1 MKKISL
7 YKLFLIVCSSIVYSS
22 CKDGLFNAGEV
33 VTREIQLSSII
44 SSVDVNTMLEI
55 TLVQDTINKALV
67 TCGENLQPDINI
79 FVKNNILYLNNSIK
93 YSWSRSYEKVKLEL
107 HLISIP
113 RLDVW
118 KPSHITS
125 RDTIKTH
132 EFFLVDWGK
141 FTELDVT
148 LNVDNCTI
156 DVSVEGFGH
165 YTVKGKSTTAT
176 FYCKGS
182 AFFYAE
188 ELKVQ
193 NCKVFQNSIGDTYVN
208 VLNKLTVTIQNSG
221 KVYYY
226 GNPSSIIL
234 NNNFPNDKLIH
245 LPKN

>member
-1 MKKISL
+1 MKRISL
-7 YKLFLIVCSSIVYSS
+7 YKLFLIVCTSIVYSS
-22 CKDGLFNAGEV
+22 CKDGLFNAGDV
-33 VTREIQLSSII
+33 VTREIQLSSTI
-44 SSVDVNTMLEI
+44 SCIEVNTMLEI

-67 TCGENLQPDINI
+67 TCGENLQSDIDI
-79 FVKNNILYLNNSIK
+79 FVKDNILYLNNSIK
-93 YSWSRSYEKVKLEL
+93 YNWSRSYEKVKLEL

-113 RLDVW
+113 RLDVR
-118 KPSHITS
+118 KPSYITS

-148 LNVDNCTI
+148 LDVDNCAI

-165 YTVKGKSTTAT
+165 YTVKGKSTTAN
-176 FYCKGS
+176 FHCKGS

-188 ELKVQ
+188 KLQVQ
-193 NCKVFQNSIGDTYVN
+193 NCTVLQNSIGDTYVN

-245 LPKN
+245 LPND

>member
-7 YKLFLIVCSSIVYSS
+7 YKLFLIICTSIVYSS
-22 CKDGLFNAGEV
+22 CKDGLLNAGEV
-33 VTREIQLSSII
+33 VTIEIQFSRII
-44 SSVDVNTMLEI
+44 SRVEVNTMLEI

-67 TCGENLQPDINI
+67 TCGENLQPDIDI
-79 FVKNNILYLNNSIK
+79 FVKDNILYLNNSIK

-118 KPSHITS
+118 KPSYITS

-148 LNVDNCTI
+148 LNVDNCAI

-188 ELKVQ
+188 DLKIQ
-193 NCKVFQNSIGDTYVN
+193 NCTVFQNSIGDTYVN

-245 LPKN
+245 LPNN

>member
-7 YKLFLIVCSSIVYSS
+7 YKLFLIICTSIVYSS
-22 CKDGLFNAGEV
+22 CKDGLFNPGAV

-44 SSVDVNTMLEI
+44 FSVEVNTMLEI

-67 TCGENLQPDINI
+67 TCSENLQSDIDI
-79 FVKNNILYLNNSIK
+79 FVKDNILYLNNSIK
-93 YSWSRSYEKVKLEL
+93 YSWSRNYEKVKLEL
-107 HLISIP
+107 HLIKIP
-113 RLDVW
+113 RLDIW
-118 KPSHITS
+118 KPSYITS

-148 LNVDNCTI
+148 LDVDNCAI

-188 ELKVQ
+188 GLQVQ
-193 NCKVFQNSIGDTYVN
+193 NCTVFQNSIGDTYVN

-234 NNNFPNDKLIH
+234 NNNFSNDKLIH
-245 LPKN
+245 LPNN